1 MASLSQ
7 DSSSRVTSGRKVSS
21 VARRARAEARQK
33 KKAMGEKKGRSE
45 RRRRV
50 EERVDSELEQ
60 GENMKLSSG
69 VVVVVMM
76 RAGVGIR

>member
-45 RRRRV
+45 RRRV

-76 RAGVGIR
+76 RTGVGIR